1 MKMNY
6 SYGYTENEDQ
16 PKYLNKVLGDRNAA
30 RIVADIYQ
38 GHIEDGTFWDVADD
52 VVAQKCDGSI
62 DHEVAKKM
70 VRHHA
75 RIFADVD

>member
-1 MKMNY
+1 M
-6 SYGYTENEDQ
+6 
-16 PKYLNKVLGDRNAA
+16 NKVLGDRNAA

-38 GHIEDGTFWDVADD
+38 GHIEDGIFWDVADD
-52 VVAQKCDGSI
+52 IIAHFFDDSI

-70 VRHHA
+70 IWHHA